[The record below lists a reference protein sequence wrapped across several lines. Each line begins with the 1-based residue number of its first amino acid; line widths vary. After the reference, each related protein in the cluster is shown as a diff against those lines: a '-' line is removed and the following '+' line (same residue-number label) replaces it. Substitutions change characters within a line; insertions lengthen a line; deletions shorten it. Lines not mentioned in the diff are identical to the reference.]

1 MWLTLQKP
9 RMSDSSKD
17 SKKQNEKRK
26 PMFFIFLSYL
36 REGKIVLCQK
46 RKLRGGTLAPHT
58 HYLMISG
65 EAHYTSGREMDIN
78 YISLHIMKKNS
89 KEG

>member
-46 RKLRGGTLAPHT
+46 RKLREGTLAPPHT
-58 HYLMISG
+58 LSYDFRRS
-65 EAHYTSGREMDIN
+65 T
-78 YISLHIMKKNS
+78 LHVKKGNGY
-89 KEG
+89 KLY